1 MYFRDCGV
9 LSIPEKV
16 AMFQVKIPLIAK
28 AFPKMSDLKW
38 NTFSS
43 VSGLRLAEIRNVVRE
58 QGDQVINNAR
68 C

>member
-28 AFPKMSDLKW
+28 AFPKMSDLK
-38 NTFSS
+38 
-43 VSGLRLAEIRNVVRE
+43 
-58 QGDQVINNAR
+58 
-68 C
+68 